1 MNSDFFPFTIHA
13 FPTIHAFKG
22 INMQHKRSEKV
33 AETIHEIICSILS
46 RGLNDPRIGFVT
58 ITGVEVTDDLSL
70 ARIFFTVIGD
80 DKVKKDT
87 EAGLNSAK
95 GFIRRD
101 IGKKLTIRH
110 TPELVFKY
118 DKSLDYGSRIESL
131 LKEIHAE
138 HDGNNSTDN

>member
-1 MNSDFFPFTIHA
+1 M
-13 FPTIHAFKG
+13 
-22 INMQHKRSEKV
+22 HKRSDKV

-118 DKSLDYGSRIESL
+118 DKSHTCQRQEKFDKGVLGPRCFGMVFTVGDDFIFGYISSGAVVRSY
-131 LKEIHAE
+131 
-138 HDGNNSTDN
+138 